1 MWRIAVV
8 LLSLLSLG
16 QCAPLDNC
24 ETLLK
29 PIPISH
35 GDMLGRWLYIGGT
48 SDLPGSRSLAHLLTS
63 AWIESRPTS
72 QSNILELIQA
82 QRINGNCFTLKYNV
96 TFENSTLLIES
107 SFYLKE
113 VYLPTESSDCLVI
126 YETLSSENEAIKS
139 LFLFSKNRTVSPA
152 AVEMVKKQAECLQ
165 MPSLLMVDPNSEM
178 CQEDPSPLEGLEA
191 LDKYLV
197 VKFKEVIEGLE
208 GLFMAVGKMFQDV
221 IGLFHNFKPLI

>member
-48 SDLPGSRSLAHLLTS
+48 SDLPGSYLNTS
-63 AWIESRPTS
+63 SWVDIRPTS
-72 QSNILELIQA
+72 QSNILELIRA
-82 QRINGNCFTLKYNV
+82 HRINGNCFTLKYNV

-165 MPSLLMVDPNSEM
+165 MPSLLMVDPNS
-178 CQEDPSPLEGLEA
+178 
-191 LDKYLV
+191 
-197 VKFKEVIEGLE
+197 
-208 GLFMAVGKMFQDV
+208 GKSSSSTKGKNVFVHPFSSSYPGPGHGGSSLCRDSQTSHTPDMSSSSSGGNPRRSQARET
-221 IGLFHNFKPLI
+221 